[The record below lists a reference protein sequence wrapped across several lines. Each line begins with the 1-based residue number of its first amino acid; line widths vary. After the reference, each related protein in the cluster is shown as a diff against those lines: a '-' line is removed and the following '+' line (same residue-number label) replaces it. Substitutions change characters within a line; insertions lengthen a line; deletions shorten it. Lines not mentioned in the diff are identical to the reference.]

1 MADDSKISLLPEAY
15 VLDGSETV
23 PIVQS
28 GSTKQAYFSQVQEWL
43 CSFFVLSNFGSVD
56 NAIARFDGTSGLTV
70 QDSAVTIADTTGEI
84 SGGGLFKSTVSNGS
98 SAVGYVLDTTN
109 ALTTSGAKLLTLKN
123 NGSLKLSVDKDGG
136 LILVLPSSDPH
147 VVGKLWNDSGTVKVS
162 AG

>member
-1 MADDSKISLLPEAY
+1 MADDSKISGLDPADP
-15 VLDGSETV
+15 LDGAETV
-23 PIVQS
+23 PLVQAGATKKTLLSTIRTWLADTFVS
-28 GSTKQAYFSQVQEWL
+28 GPAIST
-43 CSFFVLSNFGSVD
+43 NF
-56 NAIARFDGTSGLTV
+56 AIATFSGTSGKSLLNTTV
-70 QDSAVTIADTTGEI
+70 TVALASGEI
-84 SGGGLFKSTVSNGS
+84 SGGGLFKSTVGDGS

-109 ALTTSGAKLLTLKN
+109 SLVTSGAKLLTLKN